1 MGAIEHLPTARQI
14 QLLGVLRNLENR
26 IKLSTAEYAHDGNRS
41 SAQPPPA
48 AAAAAAAAAAGLNI
62 QSSSPPPPQP
72 VVQVVPPSISEVA
85 ARYDTKRI
93 TNAQVSQALRRLGK
107 AMMSKT
113 FKTLRYNFNS
123 VSEKYISKIYYF
135 TF

>member
-41 SAQPPPA
+41 SVQPPP
-48 AAAAAAAAAAGLNI
+48 AAAAGLNI

-72 VVQVVPPSISEVA
+72 VVQVVPLSISEVA

-113 FKTLRYNFNS
+113 FKMLRYNFNS

>member
-26 IKLSTAEYAHDGNRS
+26 IKLSTAEYTHDGNRS
-41 SAQPPPA
+41 SAQPPPP
-48 AAAAAAAAAAGLNI
+48 AAAAAGLNI
-62 QSSSPPPPQP
+62 QSSSPPPQPP

-113 FKTLRYNFNS
+113 FKMLRYNFNS